1 MFTFDLLNNGLTLI
15 MASGLNGLANS
26 LIKNWI
32 GPVFLVIVAVVA
44 FSFVKSQSWT
54 KLIAFVGIAA
64 IVGALI
70 FFGSDLFGQDG
81 VISGMFTNAGKAVG
95 DANNNTSAFNGQ

>member
-15 MASGLNGLANS
+15 MASGLSGLASS

-32 GPVFLVIVAVVA
+32 GPVFLVIVAVTA
-44 FSFVKSQSWT
+44 FGFIRSQAWT

-64 IVGALI
+64 LVGALI
-70 FFGSDLFGQDG
+70 FFGSDLFGQGG

-95 DANNNTSAFNGQ
+95 GANNNTGAFSGQ